1 MASNLPDVGD
11 SPSQPK
17 DVTHKLAVDVVLKL
31 PAMPRNAVLQEQ
43 TRNQFCM

>member
-31 PAMPRNAVLQEQ
+31 PVANYDASKCCAARAD
-43 TRNQFCM
+43 T

>member
-17 DVTHKLAVDVVLKL
+17 DVTHKLAMDVVLKL
-31 PAMPRNAVLQEQ
+31 PVTKHDASKCCAARAD
-43 TRNQFCM
+43 T

>member
-31 PAMPRNAVLQEQ
+31 PVTNRDASKSCYERAD
-43 TRNQFCM
+43 T